1 MCFTHAIMW
10 SIKYLSRIDFRVV
23 IIALLLNFAGLLTIA
38 SYSSDLLVAGGEESV
53 LTKVVLTQLKW
64 LGISWT
70 LFFVVAG
77 IDYGKL
83 REWVWPFF
91 AVSIMLLVGLFFA
104 DAVVRVHRWYKIPLL
119 GIAVQP
125 SEWAKIAMVLALSWF
140 LEKKASQNTDVS
152 TFLAAM
158 MIVAI
163 PFVLIVKQP
172 DLGTALVLFPT
183 ACTLFYFGGV
193 NARALFVL
201 VGGGC
206 VTLFLVGLIFSG
218 AVPYEK
224 VQPYARAVLREYQLE
239 RLNPNTHH
247 AKAAQT
253 AIALGG
259 FSGVGFRQSEYWR
272 GGSLPAPY
280 TDSIFPSFGEE
291 FGFIGLVVVLMLY
304 YALFFCCL
312 QTVAVAKDAFG
323 RLLSAGIAVMLAFHV
338 AINIGMM
345 TGCLPITGVPL
356 VLMSYGGSSMT
367 ASMAAL
373 GLIQSVY
380 SRRFMF

>member
-1 MCFTHAIMW
+1 MW
-10 SIKYLSRIDFRVV
+10 SAKYFARIDFRVV

-38 SYSSDLLVAGGEESV
+38 SFSSSLLAGDGDDNIW
-53 LTKVVLTQLKW
+53 TKVVLTQLQW
-64 LGISWT
+64 LGISWI
-70 LFFVVAG
+70 LFFFAAG
-77 IDYGKL
+77 IDYRKL
-83 REWVWPFF
+83 REWVWVLYVLVVI
-91 AVSIMLLVGLFFA
+91 ALVGLFFT
-104 DAVVRVHRWYKIPLL
+104 DSVVRVHRWYRLPFL
-119 GIAVQP
+119 GHAAQP

-140 LEKKASQNTDVS
+140 LERQSRES
-152 TFLAAM
+152 RSFLTFVGSM
-158 MIVAI
+158 GIVAI
-163 PFVLIVKQP
+163 PFLLIVKQP

-183 ACTLFYFGGV
+183 ACTMFYFGDI
-193 NARALFVL
+193 NPKALAIL
-201 VGGGC
+201 TGGG
-206 VTLFLVGLIFSG
+206 VVALVVVGFIFSG
-218 AVPYEK
+218 ILPYEK
-224 VQPYARAVLREYQLE
+224 VQPYAQYVLREYQYE

-247 AKAAQT
+247 AQAAQT

-259 FSGVGFRQSEYWR
+259 VSGVGWRQSEYWR

-291 FGFIGLVVVLMLY
+291 FGMVGLASVLLLY
-304 YALFFCCL
+304 YALIFCCL

-367 ASMAAL
+367 ATMAAL

>member
-1 MCFTHAIMW
+1 MW
-10 SIKYLSRIDFRVV
+10 SAKYFSRIDFRVV
-23 IIALLLNFAGLLTIA
+23 VIALLLNFAGLLTIA
-38 SYSSDLLVAGGEESV
+38 SYSSNLLVGGGDDNIW
-53 LTKVVLTQLKW
+53 TKVVLTQLQW
-64 LGISWT
+64 LGISWI
-70 LFFVVAG
+70 LFFFVAG
-77 IDYGKL
+77 IDYRKL
-83 REWVWPFF
+83 REWVWVLYVLVIL
-91 AVSIMLLVGLFFA
+91 ALVGLFFT
-104 DAVVRVHRWYKIPLL
+104 DSVVRVHRWYRIPFL
-119 GIAVQP
+119 GHAAQP

-140 LEKKASQNTDVS
+140 LERQSLQSRTLL
-152 TFLAAM
+152 TFIGSM
-158 MIVAI
+158 GIVAL
-163 PFVLIVKQP
+163 PFLLIVKQP

-183 ACTLFYFGGV
+183 ACTMFYFGDI
-193 NARALFVL
+193 NPKFLFML
-201 VGGGC
+201 IGGG
-206 VTLFLVGLIFSG
+206 TLALLVVGLIFSG
-218 AVPYEK
+218 ILPYEK
-224 VQPYARAVLREYQLE
+224 VQPYAQHVLREYQYE

-247 AKAAQT
+247 AQAAQT

-259 FSGVGFRQSEYWR
+259 MLGVGWRQSEYWR

-291 FGFIGLVVVLMLY
+291 FGGLGLIFVLLLY
-304 YALFFCCL
+304 YALIFCCL